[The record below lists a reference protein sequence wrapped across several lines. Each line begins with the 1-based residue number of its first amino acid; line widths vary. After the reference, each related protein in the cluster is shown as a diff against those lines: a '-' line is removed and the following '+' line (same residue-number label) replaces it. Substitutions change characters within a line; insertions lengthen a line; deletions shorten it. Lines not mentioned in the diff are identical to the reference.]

1 MKGAGETRIA
11 DHTNEEVSTG
21 LSHVWFTPRVDGA
34 DLNLFS
40 FAVVAMGDGKTRKN
54 GTMLL

>member
-1 MKGAGETRIA
+1 MKRGGET
-11 DHTNEEVSTG
+11 NEMVSTLYRG
-21 LSHVWFTPRVDGA
+21 FSHVWFTPRVDGA